1 MCGTVVPGIEIF
13 RSAGKA
19 QSDGRRK
26 AAATDA
32 GWDVRQK
39 SLRAHWDR
47 ARSCIVGRADT
58 RGPGLRDLGEGQRTE
73 HRTGLYLVR
82 VRLATYAGD

>member
-1 MCGTVVPGIEIF
+1 MWKMRCAVNDV
-13 RSAGKA
+13 
-19 QSDGRRK
+19 
-26 AAATDA
+26 

-39 SLRAHWDR
+39 SLRAHCDR

-58 RGPGLRDLGEGQRTE
+58 RGPGLHDLGEGQRTE

-82 VRLATYAGD
+82 VRLATYNFVDEGQVFKT